1 MRFLAKLVKR
11 SRFWARIRIVEWS
24 FFRAMEKVFAQVR
37 IVWILNFFVKN
48 YREKSISGIDLN
60 DLMELGSVVNGDED
74 AARKAHKLFRV
85 IKDFQNYFMEMEKVL
100 LKLKN
105 LKWFQ
110 GWNNAII
117 SVSQTC
123 HRCHPRCLYWRC
135 HQYDYFRR
143 YSLLHRRCILLS

>member
-1 MRFLAKLVKR
+1 MRFLGKLVKR

-85 IKDFQNYFMEMEKVL
+85 IKEFQNHFMEMEKVL

-105 LKWFQ
+105 LK
-110 GWNNAII
+110 
-117 SVSQTC
+117 
-123 HRCHPRCLYWRC
+123 
-135 HQYDYFRR
+135 
-143 YSLLHRRCILLS
+143 